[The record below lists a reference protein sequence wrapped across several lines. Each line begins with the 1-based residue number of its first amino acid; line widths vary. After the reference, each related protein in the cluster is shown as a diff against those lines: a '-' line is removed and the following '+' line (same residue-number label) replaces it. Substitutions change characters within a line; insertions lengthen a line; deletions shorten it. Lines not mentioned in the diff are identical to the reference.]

1 MEFSQEVKANNASIV
16 LSGEIPAGKWTRIS
30 TSAAV
35 LSSIFLIL
43 ILLFS
48 LALRMESISEE
59 VVVPNG
65 TSVITSVFLLS
76 CDILALQRTLPP
88 RNPSL

>member
-1 MEFSQEVKANNASIV
+1 MSSITHPRGDIEFSQEVKAKSASIV
-16 LSGEIPAGKWTRIS
+16 LSGEIPAGKCTRIS

-48 LALRMESISEE
+48 LALRIESINDE

-65 TSVITSVFLLS
+65 TSVITNVFLFS
-76 CDILALQRTLPP
+76 
-88 RNPSL
+88 